1 MFFSASSFNS
11 PAYSEAFSQEQMP
24 DSANRFSLLSI
35 FEEDILSSEYVKSN
49 NIFKYVVNGLFWRC
63 YMKQIL
69 FVCVENAG
77 RSQMAEAF
85 ANYYGKG
92 KLIVSSA
99 GNKPA
104 DKVNPTVVE
113 ALKEKGIDIS
123 MNKPKLL
130 TFQMAQ
136 DADLIVTMGCNDQG
150 ICPGPF
156 FKPTVDWKLEDPKGK
171 SIDKVREIRDEIERR
186 VQNLIAEQVNI
197 MQKRGRR
204 RIWEYMLD

>member
-1 MFFSASSFNS
+1 
-11 PAYSEAFSQEQMP
+11 
-24 DSANRFSLLSI
+24 
-35 FEEDILSSEYVKSN
+35 
-49 NIFKYVVNGLFWRC
+49 
-63 YMKQIL
+63 MKKVL

-77 RSQMAEAF
+77 RSQIAEAF
-85 ANYYGKG
+85 ANKYGKAD
-92 KLIVSSA
+92 VVASSA

-113 ALKEKGIDIS
+113 AMKEKGIDIS

-136 DADLIVTMGCNDQG
+136 DADLIITMGCNDQG

-171 SIDKVREIRDEIERR
+171 TIEKVREIRDEIERK
-186 VQNLIAEQVNI
+186 VQQLIAE
-197 MQKRGRR
+197 
-204 RIWEYMLD
+204 LASSS

>member
-1 MFFSASSFNS
+1 
-11 PAYSEAFSQEQMP
+11 
-24 DSANRFSLLSI
+24 
-35 FEEDILSSEYVKSN
+35 
-49 NIFKYVVNGLFWRC
+49 
-63 YMKQIL
+63 MKRIL

-85 ANYYGKG
+85 ANYYGKD
-92 KLIVSSA
+92 KIIASSA

-104 DKVNPTVVE
+104 DQVNPIVVE
-113 ALKEKGIDIS
+113 VMNEKGIDLS

-171 SIDKVREIRDEIERR
+171 PIEKVREIRDDIERR
-186 VQNLIAEQVNI
+186 VQSLVADQLKE
-197 MQKRGRR
+197 
-204 RIWEYMLD
+204 